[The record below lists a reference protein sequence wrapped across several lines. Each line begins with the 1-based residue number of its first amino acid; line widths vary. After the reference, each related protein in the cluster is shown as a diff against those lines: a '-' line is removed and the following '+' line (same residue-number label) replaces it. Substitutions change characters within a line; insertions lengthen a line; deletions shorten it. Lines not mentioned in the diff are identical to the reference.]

1 MTLLRNNLN
10 TFEQQIVEFI
20 NIIRKNSKRPDIDSI
35 FKIISFNSA
44 LIFTKTDLEEKLKLL
59 LTGRKIENRPTKQG
73 LDLFFVLEDSLHT
86 GIQIIER
93 SVEEQH
99 PTNNL
104 ERKI

>member
-1 MTLLRNNLN
+1 M
-10 TFEQQIVEFI
+10 IVSS
-20 NIIRKNSKRPDIDSI
+20 RSSVSI
-35 FKIISFNSA
+35 LP
-44 LIFTKTDLEEKLKLL
+44 LIFTKIDLEEKLKLL